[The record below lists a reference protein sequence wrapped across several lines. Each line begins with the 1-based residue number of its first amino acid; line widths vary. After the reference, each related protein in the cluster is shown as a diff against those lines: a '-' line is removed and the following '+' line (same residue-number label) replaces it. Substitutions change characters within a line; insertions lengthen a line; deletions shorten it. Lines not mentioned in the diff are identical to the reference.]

1 MLYNVD
7 CATKLILI
15 LGGVVFVAFAAF
27 ERKIQK
33 TSGNAQLEEKRKDV
47 HIWEYIEVHIAKKIK
62 RIEPDTEAVARHRIT
77 RNQRRGHNKHL
88 GANVSPPSNGPPPSR
103 RPVGGPFGPVF

>member
-47 HIWEYIEVHIAKKIK
+47 HIWEYIEVQFVQKFK
-62 RIEPDTEAVARHRIT
+62 RIEAVTEAVARARII
-77 RNQRRGHNKHL
+77 RNQRRCHPSHNKHL
-88 GANVSPPSNGPPPSR
+88 GAKIGVGR
-103 RPVGGPFGPVF
+103 RPQTS